1 MEWQNLVTE
10 TSWWLLVVALT
21 VFALLMV
28 GLGVVGVAVVL
39 GVVELIQSVGDAG
52 ALG

>member
-1 MEWQNLVTE
+1 MEWRSLVTE

-21 VFALLMV
+21 VFAVVAV
-28 GLGVVGVAVVL
+28 GVGVVGVAVVL
-39 GVVELIQSVGDAG
+39 GIVEFIQSVGDSA